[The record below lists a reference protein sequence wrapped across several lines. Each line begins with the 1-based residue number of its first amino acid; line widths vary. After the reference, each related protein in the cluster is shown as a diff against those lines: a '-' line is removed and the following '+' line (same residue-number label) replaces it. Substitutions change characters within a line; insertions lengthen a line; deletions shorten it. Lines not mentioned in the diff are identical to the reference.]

1 LNAVLRGTDP
11 RHFINTLLVAPLS
24 SQSKPMEN
32 KINYFEIRRKI
43 RIQIKQ
49 TLPRLVALK
58 QEDNDVAFYDVLLE
72 ILPEIRKY
80 IIKRVQT
87 AIQKNNFSK
96 NKYVPNDFIDQL
108 FIETYD
114 HIEDFSNEDE
124 FYIWL
129 YKKADELL
137 DDVIIEEEFDAL
149 FFKNIDD
156 YSKPEWDAM
165 QENYSTDAGGDLL
178 MLEEL
183 DDISYDHND
192 YTLNHV
198 FLENKERALIE
209 KIDTDLNTEEIQNHI
224 AMVLHN
230 LPPAMRTVFE
240 LYSNQHLD
248 LEEIAEIRNSS
259 LEEVELLLKDA
270 KKALQVSLFNRYP
283 VNS

>member
-1 LNAVLRGTDP
+1 MHLY
-11 RHFINTLLVAPLS
+11 RHNQNQKI
-24 SQSKPMEN
+24 KPMEN
-32 KINYFEIRRKI
+32 ETNYFEIRRKI

-114 HIEDFSNEDE
+114 HIEDFSNANE

-165 QENYSTDAGGDLL
+165 EENYSTDAGGDLL

-183 DDISYDHND
+183 DDISYNHND

-224 AMVLHN
+224 GMVLHN